1 MDTDAS
7 IQVRPVTPAIGAQV
21 DGLDLRLPLDDEQR
35 AEVHDALMRH
45 LVLFF
50 RGQDLTEDQQL
61 AFASNFGPPV
71 TASINKERDADA
83 LLFVTLEDS
92 ADSPPQSDRWHT
104 DVAFVAEPPNIAV
117 LNMRDTPAV
126 GGDTMW
132 LSLYAAYEGLS
143 PTMQELLAGLELEL
157 DLGTTKDAILRM
169 SGPEYL
175 AEVLAKF
182 EKVRHPL
189 VRVHPVT
196 GRRALFMCGSFM
208 KGIEGMH
215 PDEAAA
221 LLDLL
226 QSRLDDPNIQCR
238 WRWQQYDVAMW
249 DERCTNHRGLSDHY
263 PAHRLI
269 RRCLVG
275 EGVPTGPERVGAV
288 ASGAGA

>member
-1 MDTDAS
+1 M
-7 IQVRPVTPAIGAQV
+7 
-21 DGLDLRLPLDDEQR
+21 
-35 AEVHDALMRH
+35 
-45 LVLFF
+45 
-50 RGQDLTEDQQL
+50 
-61 AFASNFGPPV
+61 
-71 TASINKERDADA
+71 
-83 LLFVTLEDS
+83 TLEDS

-104 DVAFVAEPPNIAV
+104 DVAFVDEPPDIAV
-117 LNMRDTPAV
+117 LNMRDTPPV

-143 PTMQELLAGLELEL
+143 PLLQELLTDFELDL

-182 EKVRHPL
+182 EHVQHPL

-196 GRRALFMCGSFM
+196 GRCALFMCGSYM
-208 KGIEGMH
+208 TGIVGMH
-215 PDEAAA
+215 PDESAA
-221 LLDLL
+221 LLGLL
-226 QSRLDDPNIQCR
+226 RSRLDDPNIQCR

-275 EGVPTGPERVGAV
+275 EGVPVGPR
-288 ASGAGA
+288 S

>member
-1 MDTDAS
+1 MTDYRT
-7 IQVRPVTPAIGAQV
+7 IEVTPVTPAIGAEV
-21 DGLDLRLPLDDEQR
+21 DGLDLRLPLDDDQR

-50 RGQDLTEDQQL
+50 RGQDLTEDEHL

-104 DVAFVAEPPNIAV
+104 DVAFVDEPPDIAV
-117 LNMRDTPAV
+117 LNMRDTPPV

-143 PTMQELLAGLELEL
+143 PMMQELVADLELDL

-182 EKVRHPL
+182 ENVHHPL

-196 GRRALFMCGSFM
+196 GRPALFMCGSYM
-208 KGIEGMH
+208 TGIVGMQ
-215 PDEAAA
+215 PDESAA
-221 LLDLL
+221 LLDLFR
-226 QSRLDDPNIQCR
+226 SRLDDPNIQCR

-275 EGVPTGPERVGAV
+275 EGVPVGPR
-288 ASGAGA
+288 S

>member
-1 MDTDAS
+1 VGSYRTIDVT
-7 IQVRPVTPAIGAQV
+7 PVTPAIGAQV
-21 DGLDLRLPLDDEQR
+21 DGLDLRSPLDEAQR
-35 AEVHDALMRH
+35 AEVRDALMRH

-71 TASINKERDADA
+71 TASINKARDADA

-104 DVAFVAEPPNIAV
+104 DVAFVAEPPDIAV
-117 LNMRDTPAV
+117 LNMRDTPTV

-132 LSLYAAYEGLS
+132 LSLYAAYEALS
-143 PTMQELLAGLELEL
+143 PTMQELIAGLDLEL

-175 AEVLAKF
+175 AEVLARF
-182 EKVRHPL
+182 ETVRHPL

-196 GRRALFMCGSFM
+196 GRRALFMCGSYM
-208 KGIEGMH
+208 TGIQGMH
-215 PDEAAA
+215 PGEAAA
-221 LLDLL
+221 LLELL
-226 QSRLDDPNIQCR
+226 QARLHDPNIQCR
-238 WRWQQYDVAMW
+238 WRWQQYDVDMW

-275 EGVPTGPERVGAV
+275 EGVPTGPRRAV
-288 ASGAGA
+288 AIAAGGGA